1 MPLQARGR
9 WFCDRQANQVLCYSF
24 IIYTPLLL
32 AVHVSDLVL
41 HQHANSL
48 HHVNP
53 MRLSGGCIG
62 LDSVVHLANLHSPR
76 VRSSVF
82 WKVLNGKAFDD
93 ILRSGS
99 ATTLKPRGQHATCRC
114 QRGVAARTAR

>member
-1 MPLQARGR
+1 
-9 WFCDRQANQVLCYSF
+9 
-24 IIYTPLLL
+24 
-32 AVHVSDLVL
+32 
-41 HQHANSL
+41 
-48 HHVNP
+48 

-93 ILRSGS
+93 IL
-99 ATTLKPRGQHATCRC
+99 LKPRGQHATCRC
-114 QRGVAARTAR
+114 QRGVDARTAR